1 MFRYLLE
8 HRLFRLLHRAA
19 GRRVLTPLAGVLAFA
34 LTLSFTVPVTAML
47 VPAFLVHPRIWR
59 RVAVAGA
66 VGSTAAACVLMLV
79 FHHLGWEQV
88 QVWFPGMSSSANW
101 KAVAQWLNE
110 WGLWGLM
117 AVAALP
123 LPQTPALVFFALVRP
138 SLATVAMGILV
149 GKLIKYLVVG
159 RVVSLA
165 PHRFAQL
172 LQRLE
177 AARNGFQIKNGV
189 KSTSSGHS

>member
-1 MFRYLLE
+1 MFRYFFE

-19 GRRVLTPLAGVLAFA
+19 SRRVLTPLAGVLAFA

-47 VPAFLVHPRIWR
+47 VPAFLIHPRIWR

-88 QVWFPGMSSSANW
+88 QAWFPAMSTSTHW
-101 KAVAQWLNE
+101 KAVTQWLHE
-110 WGLWGLM
+110 WGWWGLM

-138 SLATVAMGILV
+138 SLLTVATGILV

-165 PHRFAQL
+165 PQHFAPL
-172 LQRLE
+172 LQRVE
-177 AARNGFQIKNGV
+177 AARNGFLNKNTD
-189 KSTSSGHS
+189 KSA